1 MLRPSLIL
9 PTYPLR
15 SLFLFAPSRI
25 TSTSERVSTVASRLL
40 LRQNS
45 SSLFSFSSSFRQRGF
60 HVHVTVRQDARDCC
74 GVWLAASLSLSP
86 AVLPVRPRPCRRLAA
101 RRAASSRRARRGR
114 ERAHSRAFRGR
125 VESRRPRPNSSSPLQ
140 IGYTVRVLSF
150 KTAILYNLYRTP
162 IGTTRSLT
170 I

>member
-60 HVHVTVRQDARDCC
+60 HVHVTVRQDARDCSD
-74 GVWLAASLSLSP
+74 VWLAGWLPLSVSLRRFCLS
-86 AVLPVRPRPCRRLAA
+86 VRVRVADSPLAAPPRLAG
-101 RRAASSRRARRGR
+101 RAEGENALTRALF
-114 ERAHSRAFRGR
+114 A
-125 VESRRPRPNSSSPLQ
+125 V
-140 IGYTVRVLSF
+140 V
-150 KTAILYNLYRTP
+150 
-162 IGTTRSLT
+162 
-170 I
+170 